1 MAKLVYVYF
10 MKNVPEKIGE
20 VVPRHI
26 AYWKNQKLKNYSGG
40 PFADRTGGLI
50 MFETTV
56 IEQAMKIVEKDPF
69 LEHDV
74 VDKKW
79 VKEWIQE

>member
-1 MAKLVYVYF
+1 
-10 MKNVPEKIGE
+10 
-20 VVPRHI
+20 
-26 AYWKNQKLKNYSGG
+26 
-40 PFADRTGGLI
+40 